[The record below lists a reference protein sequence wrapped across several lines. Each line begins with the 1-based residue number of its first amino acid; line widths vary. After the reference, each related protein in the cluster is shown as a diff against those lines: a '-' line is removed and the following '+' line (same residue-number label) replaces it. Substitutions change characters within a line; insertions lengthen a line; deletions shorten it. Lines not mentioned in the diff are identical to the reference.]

1 MDYFYFHD
9 IDSRVDFIIEDFSS
23 RGSRSLS
30 LLPEDFFVERKKK
43 KKRKKKAIMTT
54 EIREAA
60 QRVHG

>member
-30 LLPEDFFVERKKK
+30 LSLAPEDFFVERKKK
-43 KKRKKKAIMTT
+43 KKKEEEGYNDDRN
-54 EIREAA
+54 
-60 QRVHG
+60 